1 MTLVLWV
8 ITATSFTRRE
18 FVNRLPLLSQLTE
31 VKAFY
36 QITICPG
43 RSDRAGALNE
53 HLSIFLHNKRHF
65 GFFLHI
71 AFRREI
77 NICNRKH

>member
-18 FVNRLPLLSQLTE
+18 FVIRLPLLSQLTE
-31 VKAFY
+31 GKAFY

-43 RSDRAGALNE
+43 RSDRAGVLNE
-53 HLSIFLHNKRHF
+53 HFIYF
-65 GFFLHI
+65 
-71 AFRREI
+71 AAQ
-77 NICNRKH
+77 